1 MAMLRTAAFAVLA
14 WSLCAGALAQQPA
27 LPATWSLRLP
37 QQQAVAFRGLA
48 NFDKAGKGAS
58 GTTYMMPGIAGFAA
72 ALAAHALVINSGLE
86 QQRSEIELVAD
97 KVLLPYLPV
106 LDAMRQD
113 TLMAQALAR
122 VAPGSTPRLIAFLDH
137 DESGWIVE
145 STPLFAMTQD
155 QSALVLDNAIAVH
168 APGATKQAVYRNTV
182 RVVSRASMHADLE
195 AYWNTQQGRQLLD
208 QSAALLALSFEI
220 ALQQAYSGGDAP
232 ADLGAFRTVR
242 YHEGR
247 KEAVERAQVL
257 SERCGRALISN
268 LRGWLMS
275 VPLPQRGAD
284 PACATAP

>member
-1 MAMLRTAAFAVLA
+1 MLKTAALAVLA
-14 WSLCAGALAQQPA
+14 WSLCAGALAQQPV
-27 LPATWSLRLP
+27 LPAAWSLRLP

-58 GTTYMMPGIAGFAA
+58 NTTYMMPGIAGFAA
-72 ALAAHALVINSGLE
+72 ALAAHALVINTGLE
-86 QQRSEIELVAD
+86 QRKSAIELAAD
-97 KVLLPYLPV
+97 QVLLPYLPV

-122 VAPGSTPRLIAFLDH
+122 VAPGSARRLIAFFDH

-155 QSALVLDNAIAVH
+155 QSALVLDNAIAVY
-168 APGATKQAVYRNTV
+168 APGAPKQAAYRNTV
-182 RVVSRASMHADLE
+182 RVVSRASTHADLE
-195 AYWNTQQGRQLLD
+195 AYWNAQQGRQLQD

-220 ALQQAYSGGDAP
+220 ALQQAHGGLDAP
-232 ADLGAFRTVR
+232 VARGAFRTVR

-247 KEAVERAQVL
+247 KEVAERAQVL
-257 SERCGRALISN
+257 SEQCGRALISN

-275 VPLPQRGAD
+275 VPLLQPGAD

>member
-1 MAMLRTAAFAVLA
+1 MLKTAALATLA
-14 WSLCAGALAQQPA
+14 WSLCTGALAQQQT
-27 LPATWSLRLP
+27 LPASWSLRLP

-48 NFDKAGKGAS
+48 NFDKAGKGA
-58 GTTYMMPGIAGFAA
+58 GNTTYMMPGIAGFAA
-72 ALAAHALVINSGLE
+72 ALAAHSLVINSGLE
-86 QQRSEIELVAD
+86 KQKNEIELAAD

-106 LDAMRQD
+106 LEALRQD

-168 APGATKQAVYRNTV
+168 APGAPQQAAYRHTV
-182 RVVSRASMHADLE
+182 RVVSRPITQADLE
-195 AYWNTQQGRQLLD
+195 AYWNAEQGRPLRD
-208 QSAALLALSFEI
+208 ESAALLALSLEI
-220 ALQQAYSGGDAP
+220 ALQQAYRGGDGP

-247 KEAVERAQVL
+247 KQAAERAQVL
-257 SERCGRALISN
+257 SEQCGRALISN

-275 VPLPQRGAD
+275 VPISQPGAD
-284 PACATAP
+284 PACAGAP